1 MLLLPG
7 CLFFFVKQK
16 TAYEMRISD
25 WSSDVCSSDLVATDP
40 GASPEQLE
48 AAVARPIENAISTI
62 GSVRHVSTTINDSV
76 VTIMIEFTYEKQ
88 TEQAVLD
95 VRDAVSRIRST
106 LPTEMQEPVVSRV
119 EIAGLPMMSYAVSSP
134 SMDDAEIGRAHV

>member
-1 MLLLPG
+1 MPDME
-7 CLFFFVKQK
+7 FPSV
-16 TAYEMRISD
+16 S
-25 WSSDVCSSDLVATDP
+25 LVATDP

-95 VRDAVSRIRST
+95 VRDEVARSRST
-106 LPTEMQEPVVSRV
+106 LPKEMQATGDSRV
-119 EIAGLPMMSYAVSSP
+119 HITGLRRMRQAVTSNIK
-134 SMDDAEIGRAHV
+134 D

>member
-1 MLLLPG
+1 MLRRPPISTLTDN
-7 CLFFFVKQK
+7 LFPYTTLF
-16 TAYEMRISD
+16 RS
-25 WSSDVCSSDLVATDP
+25 
-40 GASPEQLE
+40 
-48 AAVARPIENAISTI
+48 NAISTI

-106 LPTEMQEPVVSRV
+106 LPTEMQAPVVSRV
-119 EIAGLPMMSYAVSSP
+119 DIAGLPMKSYAVSSSSMVDAGLSWFGVNGVLP
-134 SMDDAEIGRAHV
+134 SDRKGRVEGRNV

>member
-1 MLLLPG
+1 MPDME
-7 CLFFFVKQK
+7 FPSV
-16 TAYEMRISD
+16 S
-25 WSSDVCSSDLVATDP
+25 LVATDP

-95 VRDAVSRIRST
+95 VRDAVSRSEEHTSELQSLMRT
-106 LPTEMQEPVVSRV
+106 
-119 EIAGLPMMSYAVSSP
+119 SYAVFCLKKKINTIHLTKPTAS
-134 SMDDAEIGRAHV
+134 A